1 MPTETDPATR
11 GRKPKRS
18 PPLRQAPNAI
28 ALLRAAHTELQQ
40 MFTAFE
46 NTRSVNN
53 KRFLVQRI
61 CTTVALH
68 SQMKE
73 EVFYPAIEAVLRR
86 SRPEHGSMK
95 ALVTHIRS
103 LEPVAE
109 QVDGPIKML
118 AEHVNQHVS
127 DLHDDMFPQVD
138 ASDIDLVELGDRMA
152 RRKAELIAQ
161 EA

>member
-1 MPTETDPATR
+1 MIPSALR
-11 GRKPKRS
+11 GRKPRRIE
-18 PPLRQAPNAI
+18 PRRPVPNAI
-28 ALLRAAHTELQQ
+28 TQLALDHDELQQ

-61 CTTVALH
+61 CTTVVVHAQL
-68 SQMKE
+68 KE
-73 EVFYPAIEAVLRR
+73 EIFYPAVESVVPQAT
-86 SRPEHGSMK
+86 PQHTAMK
-95 ALVTHIRS
+95 AMVAHIQS

-109 QVDGPIKML
+109 QVDAPIQVL
-118 AEHVNQHVS
+118 AQEMKEHAS
-127 DLHDDMFPQVD
+127 TLHTSLFPQVK

-161 EA
+161 RA

>member
-1 MPTETDPATR
+1 MSTNAPR
-11 GRKPKRS
+11 GRKPRRVE
-18 PPLRQAPNAI
+18 PRRPVANAI
-28 ALLRAAHTELQQ
+28 TQLLVDHNELQQ

-61 CTTVALH
+61 CTTVVVHARL
-68 SQMKE
+68 KE
-73 EVFYPAIEAVLRR
+73 EIFYPAVKAVL
-86 SRPEHGSMK
+86 PQAAPQHETIK
-95 ALVTHIRS
+95 ALVAHIQS

-109 QVDGPIKML
+109 HVDAPIQVL
-118 AEHVNQHVS
+118 AQEINEHVS
-127 DLHDDMFPQVD
+127 DLHDTLFPHVK

-161 EA
+161 HA

>member
-1 MPTETDPATR
+1 MTPPVPR
-11 GRKPKRS
+11 GRKTRRVEPRR
-18 PPLRQAPNAI
+18 PVANAI
-28 ALLRAAHTELQQ
+28 TQLLVDHDELQQ

-61 CTTVALH
+61 CTTVVVHA
-68 SQMKE
+68 QIKE
-73 EVFYPAIEAVLRR
+73 EIFYPAVEAVVPEET
-86 SRPEHGSMK
+86 PEHSTMK
-95 ALVTHIRS
+95 ALVAHIQS

-109 QVDGPIKML
+109 QVDGPIHVL
-118 AEHVNQHVS
+118 AQEVKEHVS
-127 DLHDDMFPQVD
+127 TLHSDMFPAVK

-161 EA
+161 HA